1 MESASTERRYAESL
15 FEAAARDVRT
25 ERASSEWLPLAFV
38 AVVIL
43 AAPGGP
49 SGVGLATLAGALV
62 LQDIAQWVGMKLMNE
77 PDKTL
82 LVLPFLRTSLPE
94 GGRPVAYKRGI
105 LFLLGPLPCGVLAF
119 WLAIAK
125 WTTGIPELGSAAL
138 TAAILGGFGLLP
150 LAQSDGGRLLELTV
164 FCRHPIAE
172 AIFVVLTCAA
182 SVAVGVALEAW
193 FIVGIGAIGLVALP
207 WRLRSAQAARRLR
220 ETAPE
225 LPARPADLDEDAMR
239 ALFESALPSLGTTTA
254 FPAPTA
260 TPGVAKSMAA
270 TMRGILHRAVTTPP
284 SVRASALLLVGYMV
298 GFAGVVVAFVLAA
311 LASR

>member
-1 MESASTERRYAESL
+1 
-15 FEAAARDVRT
+15 
-25 ERASSEWLPLAFV
+25 
-38 AVVIL
+38 
-43 AAPGGP
+43 
-49 SGVGLATLAGALV
+49 
-62 LQDIAQWVGMKLMNE
+62 
-77 PDKTL
+77 
-82 LVLPFLRTSLPE
+82 
-94 GGRPVAYKRGI
+94 VAYKRGI

-150 LAQSDGGRLLELTV
+150 LAQSDGGRLLELTL

-193 FIVGIGAIGLVALP
+193 FIVGIGAIGVVALP

-225 LPARPADLDEDAMR
+225 LR
-239 ALFESALPSLGTTTA
+239 APPISTR
-254 FPAPTA
+254 
-260 TPGVAKSMAA
+260 TPCERCSSP
-270 TMRGILHRAVTTPP
+270 RC
-284 SVRASALLLVGYMV
+284 RASARPRRSRRRPPRPASPSRWQRRC
-298 GFAGVVVAFVLAA
+298 AGSSTA
-311 LASR
+311 R